1 MKTLRYTI
9 ILSALLL
16 GGCKDLLET
25 EPNDRI
31 STDIFWRTQNDAVYG
46 ANAVYTFLTETQTA
60 GQPASHFI
68 SWDGMTDIGYTHLP
82 QSPES
87 FILQGQFDGLNSRV
101 YLDYQTYYAGIRA
114 ANTFL
119 ANVGDVQNAN
129 AALMARMTGEVR
141 VLRAYYYSRLASLF
155 GDVPLVTEQLSLID
169 AKSVTRTPVSQVWD
183 FISNEL
189 TQAAD
194 ALPNVYTAAT
204 DKGRVTKAAALALKA
219 RSALYAGRYQEAADA
234 AALVKAMPEYGLFPT
249 YKTLFTTAAEGNK
262 EVILDV
268 QFVKGTQAN
277 DIFNILTPQSVTN
290 GKSLYV
296 PTNKMVNA
304 YEMKN
309 GKAITDPTS
318 GFDPKNPYLN
328 RDPRLSYSVY
338 VPGDVLPNGK
348 TFNPLPNSTTGDA
361 VGSTF
366 TVSPT
371 GFNVKKYVNSDDAA
385 TATNS
390 GINFILIRYAEVL
403 LTYAEAKIELNQLD
417 QSVYDAINA
426 IRQRGDV
433 LMPAITTGKT
443 QAELRDIVRHE
454 RLVELAFEGQH
465 YFDIRRWKTA
475 EGLMPGKVYG
485 MTYVDPT
492 GNLKT
497 VEVTGWV
504 NYWDNKNYLWPIPE
518 LERNLNGD
526 LGQNAG
532 W

>member
-16 GGCKDLLET
+16 GGCKDLLDT
-25 EPNDRI
+25 TPNDRI
-31 STDIFWRTQNDAVYG
+31 STDIFWRTQNDAIYG

-68 SWDGMTDIGYTHLP
+68 SWDGMTDIGYTHQP

-101 YLDYQTYYAGIRA
+101 YLDYQTLYAGIRA

-119 ANVGDVQNAN
+119 ANVGSVTGADP
-129 AALMARMTGEVR
+129 ALITRLTGEVR
-141 VLRAYYYSRLASLF
+141 ALRAHYYARLAMLF
-155 GDVPLVTEQLSLID
+155 GDVPLITEPISLPD
-169 AKSVTRTPVSQVWD
+169 SRSVTRTPVSQVWD
-183 FISNEL
+183 FVSTEF

-194 ALPNVYTAAT
+194 VLPNVYSAAT
-204 DKGRVTKAAALALKA
+204 DKGRVTKAAALGLKSRA
-219 RSALYAGRYQEAADA
+219 MLYAGRYQEAADA
-234 AALVKAMPEYGLFPT
+234 AQLVMAMPEYGLYPT

-262 EVILDV
+262 EVILDI

-296 PTNKMVNA
+296 PTNKMVDA
-304 YEMKN
+304 FEMKN
-309 GKAITDPTS
+309 GKAITDPAS
-318 GFDPKNPYLN
+318 GFDPKNPYVN

-338 VPGDVLPNGK
+338 VAGDLLPNGK
-348 TFNPLPNSTTGDA
+348 VFNPLPNSSTGDA

-371 GFNVKKYVNSDDAA
+371 GFNLKKYVNSDDAA

-390 GINFILIRYAEVL
+390 GINLILLRYAEVL
-403 LTYAEAKIELNQLD
+403 LTYAEAKIELNVID

-426 IRQRGDV
+426 VRQRSDV
-433 LMPAITTGKT
+433 MMPVITTGKT
-443 QAELRDIVRHE
+443 QAEMRDIVRHE

-465 YFDIRRWKTA
+465 FFDIRRWKTA
-475 EGLMPGKVYG
+475 ENVMPGKVYG
-485 MTYVDPT
+485 MTYVDPSNT
-492 GNLKT
+492 LKT

-526 LGQNAG
+526 LAQNPG